1 MGLAV
6 RVQNNPNTS
15 EGGVVLTLQRRTH
28 RRANRPRQTVYSN
41 GGYAKLYKGFYATE
55 EEALRTSRVRAFRHY
70 VTYLMDK
77 RFTLVTKPNA
87 PLEASPAPTPHTS
100 PAKRGRPC
108 KRVRP
113 TMPPNPE
120 PQEATATVDE
130 ELTTA
135 QECLSKQMAR
145 LRKALVLNGDRG
157 PSRSARVRGQLR

>member
-28 RRANRPRQTVYSN
+28 RRANSPRQTVYSN

-100 PAKRGRPC
+100 PAKRGRPSSVYAPRC
-108 KRVRP
+108 PRTRSPRKR
-113 TMPPNPE
+113 PPLWMRSS
-120 PQEATATVDE
+120 PQHRSA
-130 ELTTA
+130 
-135 QECLSKQMAR
+135 
-145 LRKALVLNGDRG
+145 
-157 PSRSARVRGQLR
+157 SRSKWRASERRLY